1 MTLGGNSEDDPSRT
15 PLSDALDQWE
25 AILRGIAED
34 VSHIR
39 SLVTMAWWTGWI
51 VLAVV
56 VAVVIL
62 ID

>member
-1 MTLGGNSEDDPSRT
+1 MTLGGNSEDDPSDS

-39 SLVTMAWWTGWI
+39 QLVTMAWWTGWI

-56 VAVVIL
+56 IAVVIL
-62 ID
+62 LD